1 MPTNK
6 SISKLKQILKAANQ
20 QLEGL
25 EPRQRLLAMIG
36 SGVLLLALVYLLLIS
51 PLISLQESWSQEIV
65 SQRRV
70 LAKYQ
75 SLIASKAKVMQGNK
89 EVKAALTQAE
99 NQFLSGA
106 NPAVASA
113 DLQEILKKLTQD
125 HGVSMTSTK
134 VLTPREAGPY
144 LEVPVQVQL
153 SCTTSQL
160 LTILYQL
167 EHHQKLL
174 FVPELEVNAP
184 RWMVGAAQKN
194 AALQVNLVVSGV
206 IKKSKGVSS

>member
-1 MPTNK
+1 MM
-6 SISKLKQILKAANQ
+6 
-20 QLEGL
+20 G
-25 EPRQRLLAMIG
+25 G
-36 SGVLLLALVYLLLIS
+36 GVLALVLVYLLVIS
-51 PLISLQESWSQEIV
+51 PIMALEDSWSQELV
-65 SQRRV
+65 RRHQV

-75 SLIASKAKVMQGNK
+75 TLIAGKAKVVQANK
-89 EVKAALTQAE
+89 EMKAALTQAE
-99 NQFLSGA
+99 SQFLTGA

-125 HGVSMTSTK
+125 HGITMTSTK
-134 VLTPREAGPY
+134 VMTPREAGPY

-153 SCTTSQL
+153 SCTTGQL

-184 RWMVGAAQKN
+184 RWAVGRPPEGRHLA
-194 AALQVNLVVSGV
+194 G
-206 IKKSKGVSS
+206 